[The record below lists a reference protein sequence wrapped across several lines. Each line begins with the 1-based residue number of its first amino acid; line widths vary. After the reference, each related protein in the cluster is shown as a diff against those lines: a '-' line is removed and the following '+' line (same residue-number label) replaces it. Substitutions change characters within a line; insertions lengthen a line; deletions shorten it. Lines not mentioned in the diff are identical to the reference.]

1 MYDQSQGVNYLN
13 CSKGFWSWFG
23 TLDHKRLGLMYMW
36 SVMGA
41 MLVGGLFA
49 MMMRLELYAPG
60 EQFVNAEVFNHLFT
74 LHGAIMVFLVIIPGV
89 PAALGNFALPLM
101 LGAKDVAFP
110 KLNRFSY
117 HLWVVGAIFFVVVL
131 VTSRLDTGWT
141 FYAPY
146 STVNNQTA
154 VVWAVFGAFFL
165 GFSSIFTGINFIA
178 TIHKMRPG
186 RR

>member
-110 KLNRFSY
+110 KLNRLSY

-165 GFSSIFTGINFIA
+165 A
-178 TIHKMRPG
+178 TLL
-186 RR
+186 